1 MDKKEAQVRAL
12 FEKML
17 TDTEEYAKT
26 YEYYAKDMKKF
37 RSKVQW
43 NIGPIK
49 GYQVYDESAY
59 SFKNNGE
66 IENPDITIEF
76 GDLITARK
84 FFKDQFEDMRD
95 LAADDFEISSPKIP
109 PLDPADNSWRT
120 EPWRIAVALAGK
132 LPPFRP
138 IMERTEGTKQST
150 AVHVPINENLGQYQ
164 NEIMPVAVME
174 HFINKASHIF
184 LYDICPCRVTRDCK
198 DYSHTDFGCMVMGRG
213 VLRMKPNDG
222 HLVQGRLGTKEEA
235 LERVRKGVE
244 AGLIPGFGRLRGD
257 AINRIGGPT
266 PDTGDLFN
274 FCLCCPCCC
283 VVGGVKH
290 APSYLRSIFQKMEGL
305 EVAVDVDTC
314 TECGDCTDVCI
325 FGALEMVEGKI
336 ERDFE
341 NCVGCG
347 RCVSVCPTE
356 SMSISLEEG
365 GVEKMIAR
373 IEKHVDVT

>member
-17 TDTEEYAKT
+17 TRTEKYANT
-26 YEYYAKDMKKF
+26 YEHYAKDMKKF
-37 RSKVQW
+37 RKKVQW

-49 GYQVYDESAY
+49 GYQVYNESEY
-59 SFKNNGE
+59 TFEKDGE

-76 GDLITARK
+76 GDFIVARK
-84 FFKDQFEDMRD
+84 FFKDYYNDMRD
-95 LAADDFEISSPKIP
+95 LAADDFEISSPKVPDIGNI
-109 PLDPADNSWRT
+109 DAWRMASSLVT
-120 EPWRIAVALAGK
+120 K
-132 LPPFRP
+132 LPPFRR
-138 IMERTEGTKQST
+138 IMERTHGAAQST
-150 AVHVPINENLGQYQ
+150 AVSIPINENLGRYN
-164 NEIMPVAVME
+164 NEIMPVAVVE
-174 HFINKASHIF
+174 HFINKAAHIF
-184 LYDICPCRVTRDCK
+184 LYDICPCRVFQECK
-198 DYSHTDFGCMVMGRG
+198 DFSHTDFGCMVLGRG

-222 HLVQGRLGTKEEA
+222 FHVQGRLGTKEEA
-235 LERVRKGVE
+235 IDRVRKGVA

-283 VVGGVKH
+283 VVGGIKDS
-290 APSYLRSIFQKMEGL
+290 PSYLRKIFKKMEGL

-325 FGALEMVEGKI
+325 FGALEMVEGHV

-341 NCVGCG
+341 KCVGCG
-347 RCVSVCPTE
+347 RCVTVCPTE

-365 GVEKMIAR
+365 GIEKMIAR
-373 IEKHVDVT
+373 IEERVDVT